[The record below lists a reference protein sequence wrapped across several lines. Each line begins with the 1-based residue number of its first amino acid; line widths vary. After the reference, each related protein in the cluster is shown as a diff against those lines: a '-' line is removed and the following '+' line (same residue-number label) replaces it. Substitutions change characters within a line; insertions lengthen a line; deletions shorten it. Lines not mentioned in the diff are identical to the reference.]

1 MHKDMPPVSICSHL
15 CSLPTFAHAC
25 YMCLRI
31 HTACVCVDLFYASTH
46 ARGTCVNMRTCKVH
60 VYVCRHAYC
69 MYTCC
74 MCVVRACMLCA
85 FMYKHDTGVYMY
97 AYLLQVSVHT
107 HMCCMYMRMLHG
119 LCVCVCM
126 HVIVSTCAHKY
137 YVCLAGGEPWAEGLL
152 RVSKRGPEPGQQG
165 CLGGRRGKPW
175 GPSASGVLAWKRVS
189 PAEAEPTA
197 GGLALR
203 TAQTWL
209 WTSRNLRCLSD
220 VQPQ

>member
-1 MHKDMPPVSICSHL
+1 MDLRTAGRGRCICCRSSHASGHATCVYMFTFVQFTYFCTCMLHVCMHTYC
-15 CSLPTFAHAC
+15 
-25 YMCLRI
+25 MCLCGLI
-31 HTACVCVDLFYASTH
+31 LCIYTCAWHMCQH
-46 ARGTCVNMRTCKVH
+46 AHMQGTCVL
-60 VYVCRHAYC
+60 CRHAYC
-69 MYTCC
+69 VYTCC
-74 MCVVRACMLCA
+74 VCVVRTCMLCA
-85 FMYKHDTGVYMY
+85 FMYKHDTGVCMY
-97 AYLLQVSVHT
+97 ACLLQVSVHT

-126 HVIVSTCAHKY
+126 HVIVSTCAHTC
-137 YVCLAGGEPWAEGLL
+137 YVCLAWGEPWAEGLL

-203 TAQTWL
+203 TAQT
-209 WTSRNLRCLSD
+209 
-220 VQPQ
+220 